1 MTEIKNPHA
10 QALGRLG
17 KGKPKNFTPEELKL
31 RSERMKKINLNKKE
45 KNEQK

>member
-1 MTEIKNPHA
+1 MIEIKNPHA

>member
-1 MTEIKNPHA
+1 MNEKNPHA

-17 KGKPKNFTPEELKL
+17 KGKPKNFSPEELKL
-31 RSERMKKINLNKKE
+31 RSERMKKINFNRLA